1 MISLYY
7 HLATKMWYHTE
18 KNIDYT
24 LGQTNQVISYQ
35 GSRLNDSLPFPIA
48 SDGTKLGPL
57 LGILTGAG
65 ENSFLGNVSTC
76 RRILGALQEQG
87 ALGIVL
93 TPDSFKK
100 EFVDGYYYYHDWRKW
115 IRVRTPLP
123 DLVYNRIPYRYMEE
137 TPEYLHT
144 ISILRD
150 KTIPFFNPS
159 FFSKWETFQILKKNK
174 FLSVF
179 LPDTILFRSKDDIEN
194 MLSKHQTIY
203 VKSTNGH
210 KGLGIYVIT
219 LENQGV
225 CVKTIKENIP
235 FENFETF
242 WKEYSRIFTKGDF
255 IIQEA
260 IEADK
265 YNNQRYDLRILCHS
279 LEKSYTISGIG
290 VRLAGKKTITTHI
303 PNGGSIIPYSN
314 VQSRFNE
321 TLIEKIAN
329 EIGTELTSQIG
340 EFIGE
345 FSIDLGL
352 STEGQYVIYEV
363 NSKPMVFD
371 EPHIKKQGL
380 ENLTKLLIMKAK
392 TT

>member
-1 MISLYY
+1 MITLYY
-7 HLATKMWYHTE
+7 HLVTKKWYHTE

-24 LGQTNQVISYQ
+24 FGKTDQIISHQ
-35 GSRLNDSLPFPIA
+35 GSRLKDSLPFPIA
-48 SDGTKLGPL
+48 SNGAKLGPL
-57 LGILTGAG
+57 IGILTGTG
-65 ENSFLGNVSTC
+65 NHSFMGNVSTC

-93 TPDSFKK
+93 TPDSFKQD
-100 EFVDGYYYYHDWRKW
+100 FVDGYYYYNDWKKW
-115 IRVRTPLP
+115 IRVQTPFP

-144 ISILRD
+144 VSLLRD
-150 KTIPFFNPS
+150 KTTPFFNPS
-159 FFSKWETFQILKKNK
+159 FFSKWETYQMLKQNK
-174 FLSVF
+174 FLSAL
-179 LPDTILFRSKDDIEN
+179 LPDTILFQSKIDIEN
-194 MLSKHQTIY
+194 MLSKHHTIY

-210 KGLGIYVIT
+210 KGLGIYVIS

-225 CVKTIKENIP
+225 CVKTVNENKT
-235 FENFETF
+235 FNSFETF
-242 WKEYSRIFTKGDF
+242 WKKCSGYFTRGDF

-265 YNNQRYDLRILCHS
+265 YNNERYDLRILCHY
-279 LEKSYTISGIG
+279 LERTYTISGIG
-290 VRLAGKKTITTHI
+290 VRVAGNHTITTHV
-303 PNGGSIIPYSN
+303 PNGGSIIPYSC
-314 VQSRFNE
+314 VQSRYNE
-321 TLIEKIAN
+321 TLIKKIAN
-329 EIGTELTSQIG
+329 EIGTELTSQFG

-352 STEGQYVIYEV
+352 SVEGQYVIYEV

-371 EPHIKKQGL
+371 EPHIKEQGL